1 MLKLIKLL
9 KRDERGVTA
18 LEYAILAG
26 VIVAAVVGVGASFG
40 TNLQTVFRNLTTKVT
55 NTISSSS

>member
-1 MLKLIKLL
+1 MLKFINLL

-26 VIVAAVVGVGASFG
+26 VIVAAVVGVGASFS